1 MLAAKSCDD
10 YKFPLLAS
18 PKLDGIRCLIVNG
31 VAVGRSLKPIPNG
44 YVQRLFGRAEFDG
57 FDGEL
62 IVGETFGEGVFQRT
76 SSGVMS
82 VDGTPDVTYNVFD
95 TWALFDMPFSE
106 RLAFVKQH
114 VGERCNVVPQVEVTT
129 VEQINELT
137 DAYIE
142 QGYEGLML
150 RRPNSPY
157 KFGRS
162 TPKEGYLTKV
172 KRFDDGEAE
181 VIGVVELMHNN
192 NEAVTNLL
200 GNIERSTAKAGKV
213 AAGVLGSMVVKDI
226 KSGVEFEIGSGFTA
240 EQRES
245 YWRSGIV
252 GKIVKYKSQLHGAKD
267 KPRFPVFLGFRDA
280 VDL

>member
-114 VGERCNVVPQVEVTT
+114 VGERCNVVPQVEVTS

-213 AAGVLGSMVVKDI
+213 AAGVLGAMVVKDV

-240 EQRES
+240 EQREQFWNNS
-245 YWRSGIV
+245 VV
-252 GKIVKYKSQLHGAKD
+252 GRIVKYKSQLCGVKE
-267 KPRFPVFLGFRDA
+267 KPRFPVFLGFRDT
-280 VDL
+280 VDI